1 MATKARRKI
10 DTIAWRGVLALV
22 AAIASTMVA
31 TPVEAVPPGV
41 TFAGANPVDGS
52 TMFVARTAA
61 DNPLDP
67 PTFQLKA
74 TVQIDNNG
82 SADREVDAITVSYPG
97 SGITPQPQDVAI
109 RWTVVNDPNDP
120 TDDVTNVDT
129 FVAAG
134 FRNTIFIHDGLTRD
148 LPTPTPPQ
156 VQISIDFAND
166 SQPLT
171 LTYDLAL
178 RDNDVPGG
186 AFFFPAKQSD
196 LGPDQYWSFG
206 TRHVVDS
213 GNGPTGGS
221 QRYAL
226 DMAVVRWTGSDW
238 SDREQGEDGSKN
250 DHWLIWEKEL
260 YAMADGTIVSCYK
273 GEEDHDP
280 GPFDKITFDNGFGN
294 MLAIRHGDDVVR
306 LAHMQHGYPEDD
318 LCPGPEDTQISNL
331 NIPVSAGQFLG
342 LVGNTGRS
350 TNPHL
355 HWQVNSTGLGGTPM
369 QFLNVRALGDSSSI
383 QNIDIADAL
392 QPLHG
397 MTLHKH
403 SLVSPNPCGLDDLPG
418 PGATEVAKHGVSAE
432 CYQDVFNQIVS
443 RGYQPVFVDGYDVGG
458 QTFFNAV
465 FRPQDS
471 SWIARHGLTGDQYQ
485 DLFDDFTDQ
494 GFRLSNVDS
503 YLDGGQ
509 IRYAAI
515 FDTRPGA
522 GFAAFHG
529 LNDQEYE
536 DRFDELVAD
545 GLIPTNV
552 STVEVGGQLFWTGLW
567 EDVAVDGWSIH
578 SVTVADYQNIVN
590 VNVDDGRLPI
600 YVHGFS
606 TGSGPL
612 LTAIFIDPI
621 GGNWA
626 AVHGFSDSEYQT
638 AWEGN
643 TGAARWTKAV
653 TGYEDGG
660 AASFAAVWRA
670 RPNTA
675 ITTSPA
681 DPTNQTTAT
690 FEFVA
695 NDPFATFECSLDGLT
710 FVTYEEC
717 SSPRQITGLDEGVHT
732 FRARAVAHDGLR
744 DATAD
749 TFEWLVDLT
758 PPDVEIVEPVENT
771 KTVNGVPVDDPVDTT
786 TIIGWGDITATA
798 TDDLSGVSSVTF
810 YVNGVPTPASDTS
823 QAGDNWTF
831 TFVPDINGEHV
842 YNIEV
847 VAIDFAGNAASDSLE
862 VTATKTNKPVK

>member
-1 MATKARRKI
+1 MATKATRKVAA
-10 DTIAWRGVLALV
+10 IAWRGALALV
-22 AAIASTMVA
+22 AGIATTLGA
-31 TPVEAVPPGV
+31 TAAEAVPFGV
-41 TFAGANPVDGS
+41 TFVGANPVDGS
-52 TMFVARTAA
+52 TLLVSRTAA

-74 TVQIDNNG
+74 TIVVDNNG
-82 SADREVDAITVSYPG
+82 TVDREVDAVTVSYPG
-97 SGITPQPQDVAI
+97 SNITPQPQDVTI
-109 RWTVVNDPNDP
+109 QWLDVNNQP
-120 TDDVTNVDT
+120 VVDT

-134 FRNTIFIHDGLTRD
+134 LRNSIFVHDGLTRD
-148 LPTPTPPQ
+148 LPTPVPPQ
-156 VQISIDFAND
+156 VQISIDFADDN
-166 SQPLT
+166 QPLI
-171 LTYDLAL
+171 LSYSLAL

-213 GNGPTGGS
+213 GNGPTNGS

-226 DMAVVRWTGSDW
+226 DMDVVRWTGSGW
-238 SDREQGEDGSKN
+238 SGIKQGEDGSEN
-250 DHWLIWEKEL
+250 DHYLIWDKEL
-260 YAMADGTIVSCYK
+260 YAMADGRIVGCYK
-273 GEEDHDP
+273 GEVDHDP
-280 GPFDKITFDNGFGN
+280 GGFNDITFDNTFGN

-306 LAHMQHGYPEDD
+306 LAHMRHGYPTDD

-355 HWQVNSTGLGGTPM
+355 HWQANSTGLGGTPM
-369 QFLNVRALGDSSSI
+369 QFLNVRALADPNSI
-383 QNIDIADAL
+383 QNIDINDDL
-392 QPLHG
+392 KPLHG

-403 SLVSPNPCGLDDLPG
+403 SLVSPNPCGLDDLPVT
-418 PGATEVAKHGVSAE
+418 GATEVAKHGVSAE

-471 SWIARHGLTGDQYQ
+471 SWVARHGLTGDQYQ
-485 DLFDDFTDQ
+485 DLFDDFTDG

-503 YLDGGQ
+503 YVDGGQ
-509 IRYAAI
+509 VRYAAV
-515 FDTRPGA
+515 FDTRPGES
-522 GFAAFHG
+522 FSAFHG
-529 LNDQEYE
+529 LSNEEYE
-536 DRFDELVAD
+536 DRFDDLVTD

-578 SVTVADYQNIVN
+578 SVPVADYQDIFND
-590 VNVDDGRLPI
+590 NVDDGRLPI

-606 TGSGPL
+606 TGNGPL

-638 AWEGN
+638 AWEAN

-653 TGYEDGG
+653 TGYDEGG
-660 AASFAAVWRA
+660 AVSFAAVWRA
-670 RPNTA
+670 RPDTA
-675 ITTSPA
+675 ITATPA
-681 DPTNQTTAT
+681 DPTNQATAA

-695 NDPFATFECSLDGLT
+695 NDPFASFECSLDGLI
-710 FVTYEEC
+710 FETYEEC
-717 SSPRQITGLDEGVHT
+717 SSPHQVTGLDEGVHT

-749 TFEWLVDLT
+749 AFEWLVDLT
-758 PPDVEIVEPVENT
+758 PPNVEIVEPVENT
-771 KTVNGVPVDDPVDTT
+771 KTVNGVPVDDPVDTA

-810 YVNGVPTPASDTS
+810 YVNGVPTAASDTS
-823 QAGDNWTF
+823 QAGNNWTF

-842 YNIEV
+842 YDIEV

-862 VTATKTNKPVK
+862 VTATKTNKPMK